1 MKTVSAGWAFPD
13 ADSFMAG
20 QIKPDG
26 TYQYSHLVAALKHVT
41 NFDLAIDCG
50 AHVGTWSRPMSAKF
64 FRVIAVEPSPDTFE
78 ALAANMQTFGC
89 QNVDLKNCA
98 VGQVAGFVKMAPLEA
113 RAEALK
119 NTGARFVRQGGTI
132 PCERIDDWNLPSVGF
147 IKMDIEG
154 SEPLALEGAFETLK
168 RCRPI
173 VLYEN
178 KGFWRHRYQ
187 LPIDA
192 PAQILA
198 RAGYVQLEVAGKD
211 LIWGA
216 RP

>member
-1 MKTVSAGWAFPD
+1 MKHQHGWAFPD
-13 ADSFMAG
+13 ADDFMCHQMKPNGDYQAG
-20 QIKPDG
+20 
-26 TYQYSHLVAALKHVT
+26 HLVAALTHVT
-41 NFDLAIDCG
+41 NFELAIDCG
-50 AHVGTWSRPMSAKF
+50 GHVGTWARPMSVKF
-64 FRVIAVEPSPDTFE
+64 VRVIAVEPSADTFE
-78 ALAANMQTFGC
+78 ALSENMRAFGC
-89 QNVDLKNCA
+89 QNVELKNCA

-119 NTGARFVRQGGTI
+119 NTGARFVRPGGTI
-132 PCERIDDWNLPSVGF
+132 PCERIDDWHLPSVGF

-154 SEPLALEGAFETLK
+154 SEPLALEGAFDTLT

-173 VLYEN
+173 VLFEN

-192 PAQILA
+192 PQQVLT

-211 LIWGA
+211 LIWGP